1 MGNETTPAA
10 AAVVQQEL
18 GTLEVAEQVFRDL
31 ALKALSD
38 IEGVANVGRPG
49 GLFRRRSVAQA
60 LQVERG
66 EGEVAFSIHLSV
78 RYDVRIPELVD
89 ELRARIHDE
98 VESATGYRVRVI
110 NITVEHIVPPESRPR
125 ASARRRRPTEGHE
138 GGERPAAVPPELP
151 KGAPGSDQK

>member
-1 MGNETTPAA
+1 MSDEATPAA
-10 AAVVQQEL
+10 TAVVQQEL

-31 ALKALSD
+31 ALKALGD
-38 IEGVANVGRPG
+38 MEGVANIGRAG

-78 RYDVRIPELVD
+78 RYEVRIPELVD
-89 ELRARIHDE
+89 ELRQRIRDE

-110 NITVEHIVPPESRPR
+110 NVTVEHIVPLCAGGGGTSPHDYVSDD
-125 ASARRRRPTEGHE
+125 SA
-138 GGERPAAVPPELP
+138 L
-151 KGAPGSDQK
+151 